1 MEKDLQKL
9 YNQKL
14 NEFENDSGA
23 DNDFINQDEDGMIMG
38 YGQGNSGM
46 HQNFGKMSGQVM
58 SRTTNLLGG
67 LNGDYGDGEEVED
80 DNMDEGEENLGYE

>member
-1 MEKDLQKL
+1 
-9 YNQKL
+9 
-14 NEFENDSGA
+14 
-23 DNDFINQDEDGMIMG
+23 
-38 YGQGNSGM
+38 
-46 HQNFGKMSGQVM
+46 M